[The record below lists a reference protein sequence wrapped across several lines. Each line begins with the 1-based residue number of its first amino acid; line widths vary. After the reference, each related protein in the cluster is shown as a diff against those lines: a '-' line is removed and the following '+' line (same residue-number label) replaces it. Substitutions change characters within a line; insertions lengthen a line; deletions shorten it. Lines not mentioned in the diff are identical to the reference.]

1 MFLFGW
7 RIKMNSYGMTKNIAS
22 GIKDAID
29 DFADAHIRVLEEL
42 WKQQDIIKDA
52 IEYIKESQTIDDK
65 SYEELLTILGEYDR

>member
-1 MFLFGW
+1 M
-7 RIKMNSYGMTKNIAS
+7 KNYGMTKNIAS